1 MKNASIILSSLAL
14 IGVLVLFGFHF
25 SGSKS
30 GMGSSGN
37 SSSKPVTGT
46 GHIAF
51 VDVDT
56 LEAHYDYLKG
66 KKVDFE
72 RRQEGMKAEL
82 QRSEQQMQADVQ
94 NVQRKAQAGTL
105 TEAEYQAAQK
115 RIGQMQ
121 QSLKTREEV
130 LTQQLLKEQQDFND
144 DLKKRLDNFLADY
157 NKDKGYDYI
166 LSYTHAGPSVI
177 MFANKGLDITQDVIK
192 GMNESSQKT
201 EGAAKENK

>member
-1 MKNASIILSSLAL
+1 MKNLSVILSALAL
-14 IGVLVLFGFHF
+14 IGVIVLFGFHF
-25 SGSKS
+25 SGNTG
-30 GMGSSGN
+30 GMGTSRG
-37 SSSKPVTGT
+37 SSSKPVSGT
-46 GHIAF
+46 GRIAF

-56 LEAHYDYLKG
+56 LEAHYEYLKT
-66 KKVDFE
+66 KKLDFE
-72 RRQEGMKAEL
+72 KRQEGMKMEL

-130 LTQQLLKEQQDFND
+130 LTQQLIKEQQEFND
-144 DLKKRLDNFLADY
+144 DLKKRLDNFLAEY

-166 LSYTHAGPSVI
+166 LSYTHSGPAVI
-177 MFANKGLDITQDVIK
+177 MFANKDLDITRDVIK
-192 GMNESSQKT
+192 GMNEGSQKT